1 MYDLGRRD
9 GKENGKEG
17 VLVLGP
23 MEAYLGYWAGLSCG
37 LWEGGGRGVWL

>member
-1 MYDLGRRD
+1 MQWLGAEWEMYDLGRRD

-23 MEAYLGYWAGLSCG
+23 MEAYLG
-37 LWEGGGRGVWL
+37 